1 MPDYDFKSYILNE
14 CPEALEAIRNTRKF
28 GYYYNQLQEK
38 YKDISTPDSCW
49 WNARLSQLEPYTV
62 MAEELIPC
70 IRDECDLILNADKER
85 RKRLRKRIN
94 SMFMQGR
101 CYFVTL
107 TFNDDVLSKTSPK
120 DRRVKVTR
128 FLKIISQQY
137 VGNVD
142 FGKTTEREHY
152 HAIILSDKLDDIQY
166 HYFNKYGWVCDEC
179 EQFAQWSNNG
189 FYTIKSCNKDEN
201 DIKKLASYVT
211 KLTNHA
217 IKETT
222 KRNALI
228 YSR

>member
-1 MPDYDFKSYILNE
+1 MPNYEFKSYILNE
-14 CPEALEAIRNTRKF
+14 MPEALNAVRNTRKF
-28 GYYYNQLQEK
+28 GYLLNQLQEK
-38 YKDISTPDSCW
+38 HKDESTADSCW
-49 WNARLSQLEPYTV
+49 WNARLSQLEPYV
-62 MAEELIPC
+62 YMAQDLNTAIH
-70 IRDECDLILNADKER
+70 DECNLMLNADKER
-85 RKRLRKRIN
+85 RKRMRKRIN
-94 SMFMQGR
+94 LMFMQGP

-107 TFNDDVLSKTSPK
+107 TFTDDVLSKTTSK
-120 DRRVKVTR
+120 DRRIKVTR
-128 FLKIISQQY
+128 FLKTISTQY

-152 HAIILSDKLDDIQY
+152 HAIILTNQLDNIQY
-166 HYFNKYGWVCDEC
+166 HYFKQYGWVCDEC

-189 FYTIKSCNKDEN
+189 FYTIKSCNKDEI
-201 DIKKLASYVT
+201 DIKKLSSYVT

>member
-1 MPDYDFKSYILNE
+1 MPDYEFKSYILNE
-14 CPEALEAIRNTRKF
+14 LPEALEAMRNTRKF
-28 GYYYNQLQEK
+28 GYYFNQLQEK
-38 YKDISTPDSCW
+38 HKDILSPDSLW
-49 WNARLSQLEPYTV
+49 WNSRLSQLEPYV
-62 MAEELIPC
+62 NMSEELIPSV
-70 IRDECDLILNADKER
+70 REECDLILNADKER

-94 SMFMQGR
+94 LMFMQGR

-107 TFNDDVLSKTSPK
+107 TFSDEVLSKTSSR
-120 DRRVKVTR
+120 DRRIKVTR
-128 FLKIISQQY
+128 FLKSISKQY

-142 FGKTTEREHY
+142 YGKTTEREHY
-152 HAIILSDKLDDIQY
+152 HAIILSEQLDNIQY
-166 HYFNKYGWVCDEC
+166 HYFNQYGWVCDAC
-179 EQFAQWSNNG
+179 EQFAMWSNIG

>member
-1 MPDYDFKSYILNE
+1 MPDYEFKSYILNE
-14 CPEALEAIRNTRKF
+14 LPESLEAVRNTRKF
-28 GYYYNQLQEK
+28 GYYYNKTQEEH
-38 YKDISTPDSCW
+38 KDISSPDSSW
-49 WNARLSQLEPYTV
+49 WNARLSRLAPYTI
-62 MAEELIPC
+62 MAEELSPC
-70 IRDECDLILNADKER
+70 VREECDLIINADKER

-107 TFNDDVLSKTSPK
+107 TFNDDFLSKTSPK
-120 DRRVKVTR
+120 DRRIKVTR
-128 FLKIISQQY
+128 FLKIVSSQY

-142 FGKTTEREHY
+142 YGKTTEREHY

-166 HYFNKYGWVCDEC
+166 HYFKQYGWVCDDC
-179 EQFAQWSNNG
+179 EQFSQWSNIG
-189 FYTIKSCNKDEN
+189 FYTIKSCNKDED
-201 DIKKLASYVT
+201 DIKKLSSYVT